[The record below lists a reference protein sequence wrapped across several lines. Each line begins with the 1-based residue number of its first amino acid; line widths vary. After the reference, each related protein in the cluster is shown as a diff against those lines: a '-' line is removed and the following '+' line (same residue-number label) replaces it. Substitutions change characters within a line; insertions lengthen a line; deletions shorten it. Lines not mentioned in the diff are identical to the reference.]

1 MRITGTGKADLLIGT
16 AGDDSINGGNG
27 NDTIISGAGTDWVT
41 GGHGADTFVI
51 TDQSQFTIITDFNP
65 AEGDRIEFNFGGTTS
80 ASIYS
85 GPLSDGMTFQTAAG
99 ACSVH
104 CLDYN
109 GDGIM
114 DTQLSIDGH
123 NMFLLGCQPAQ
134 VSAADII
141 PGH

>member
-1 MRITGTGKADLLIGT
+1 MRIHGTGKADLLIGT
-16 AGDDSINGGNG
+16 AGDDSIDGSGG

-65 AEGDRIEFNFGGTTS
+65 AEGDKIEFNFGGTTS
-80 ASIYS
+80 AAIYS
-85 GPLSDGMTFQTAAG
+85 GALSDGASFQTAAG
-99 ACSVH
+99 MCSTS

-123 NMFLLGCQPAQ
+123 NIFVLGCLPTQLHGT
-134 VSAADII
+134 DII
-141 PGH
+141 GG